1 MKIEIEIDTLTDLNN
16 ELRKLR
22 DSGTV
27 LKQDGVDKS
36 KIAALETDIQDLERV
51 QKKLEVKNRELLNT
65 VIVLKGQ
72 VKDLQNSK
80 KIVEIIVPVVPSGA
94 DLRVLRKKTDLSA
107 TDVAKEVDI
116 TPSALSAIET
126 GHAVPGYRLL
136 IRLLNHYRKLG
147 VTRIKTSHVS

>member
-27 LKQDGVDKS
+27 LEQDGVDKS
-36 KIAALETDIQDLERV
+36 KIAALKTDIQDLERV

-65 VIVLKGQ
+65 VIVLKRQ

>member
-27 LKQDGVDKS
+27 LEQDGVDKS
-36 KIAALETDIQDLERV
+36 KIAALKTDIQDLERV

>member
-1 MKIEIEIDTLTDLNN
+1 
-16 ELRKLR
+16 
-22 DSGTV
+22 
-27 LKQDGVDKS
+27 
-36 KIAALETDIQDLERV
+36 
-51 QKKLEVKNRELLNT
+51 